1 MLYRIFM
8 LPTSGDMH
16 SKLIV
21 IVIIICDS
29 HTTAQAHMS
38 DNTMSAPGI
47 CILTRRN
54 HFTQ

>member
-1 MLYRIFM
+1 MYRIFM

-54 HFTQ
+54 HFPH